1 LSFDLNGIDYG
12 VASQDESLRHV
23 PMYPTVDLGMGNDIA
38 IIRSQLSILGKE
50 KKEEVV
56 ENIKEMNGECVNALK
71 MLDNL
76 LQEGKNEFNHD
87 ES

>member
-1 LSFDLNGIDYG
+1 
-12 VASQDESLRHV
+12 
-23 PMYPTVDLGMGNDIA
+23 MYPTVDLGMGNDIA

-56 ENIKEMNGECVNALK
+56 ENVKEMNGECVNALK